1 MNKLKGNGLTDV
13 LAYLKNLISDK
24 ERNAFERK
32 MQRDPFEEEAMEG
45 FESLSPEDLQS
56 DLLKLTGRLN
66 RRLEHRNR
74 FMLYRIA
81 ASVSIL
87 VVVSALYFTLSDRQ
101 LKDFKGV
108 PEVSEATR
116 EEKKVEEAP
125 LKEPGAREKTFPPG
139 ETEKDVEPKSV
150 PGDKQSESQ
159 IITLVPDEET
169 EAFIA
174 IEEDAV
180 PDFREEVDTR
190 ATTVVES
197 KQEIAAPEELN
208 ATYPAAYSKEKKRI
222 QAEMDDEVRPVTEKA
237 ASQPLTATRQ
247 AALPQALNIAPES
260 VIQEKMCPAKDSLMF
275 PTLPKWKLLTNFPV
289 YTPDN
294 LWNYINGAAT
304 VYLAYGFTSL
314 RMAEYTKGKNSI
326 TVEIYNHKDA
336 YTAFGIYS
344 SERSPGYN
352 FIDVGAQGYLE
363 GSVLNFFT
371 AEYYVK
377 IHSNSEKPPELIA
390 MKEIAENI
398 SQQISPQ
405 PDFPDI
411 IRRFPLDG
419 KVPNSEKYISQNY
432 LGHDFLQGVFT
443 ADYKKEE
450 EFTIFHIERSGPDE
464 CRQLLMNYFEF
475 TGQDPDDIKEG
486 MLVVRDK
493 FNGDVFILW
502 KGNRMMGIVG
512 SEDEEKMSELLMRM
526 ME

>member
-1 MNKLKGNGLTDV
+1 MNKHKGNSLAEV
-13 LAYLKNLISDK
+13 LKYLKRILLGK

-32 MQRDPFEEEAMEG
+32 IQRDPFEEEAMEG
-45 FESLSPEDLQS
+45 FESLSPEDLRS

-66 RRLEHRNR
+66 RRLERRNR

-81 ASVSIL
+81 ASITIIA
-87 VVVSALYFTLSDRQ
+87 VVSTLYFTLSDRQ
-101 LKDFKGV
+101 LKDFRGV
-108 PEVSEATR
+108 PEVSEAAR

-125 LKEPGAREKTFPPG
+125 VEEPDVREKTLAPVEAEESIESKPASG
-139 ETEKDVEPKSV
+139 E
-150 PGDKQSESQ
+150 KQSESQ
-159 IITLVPDEET
+159 IISLVPDEEV
-169 EAFIA
+169 EELIA

-180 PDFREEVDTR
+180 IEFREEVDAR
-190 ATTVVES
+190 ATTVAES
-197 KQEIAAPEELN
+197 QQETAAPEEVK
-208 ATYPAAYSKEKKRI
+208 AMYPATYSKEKKGI
-222 QAEMDDEVRPVTEKA
+222 SAEMADEIRPVMEKA
-237 ASQPLTATRQ
+237 VSQPVTATRQ

-260 VIQEKMCPAKDSLMF
+260 MIQENMSPAKNSLTF

-289 YTPDN
+289 YTTEN

-326 TVEIYNHKDA
+326 TVEIYHHKDA
-336 YTAFGIYS
+336 YNAFGIYS

-363 GSVLNFFT
+363 GSVLNFFA

-377 IHSNSEKPPELIA
+377 IHSNSEKQPELIA

-411 IRRFPLDG
+411 IHRFPADG

-432 LGHDFLQGVFT
+432 LGHGFLSGVFT
-443 ADYKKEE
+443 ADYKKTEDNYTMFILE
-450 EFTIFHIERSGPDE
+450 KSSKQE
-464 CRQLLMNYFEF
+464 CLELLTAYFEF
-475 TGQDPDDIKEG
+475 TGQNPTEIKEG
-486 MLVVRDK
+486 KLIIRDK
-493 FNGDVFILW
+493 YNRDIYLLW
-502 KGNRMMGIVG
+502 EGNMMIGVVG
-512 SEDEEKMSELLMRM
+512 KMSEPLMEM